1 MRINYHDIVKH
12 AIADREIEL
21 RRMLEARRTR
31 EPPSSLTL
39 NDLYTY
45 MINGNVRIS
54 HLMYVRI
61 LCYDIFKCKVSI
73 CLTVSFIW
81 YDRAQSPLLE
91 GIIHEVPKCV
101 ICKEDMAAGADVRIL
116 QECMHSF
123 HVRCITQWTNEAET
137 CPVCRRVVV
146 GREVPLQD

>member
-1 MRINYHDIVKH
+1 MRINHHDIVKH

-73 CLTVSFIW
+73 CLTISFIW

-101 ICKEDMAAGADVRIL
+101 IC
-116 QECMHSF
+116 
-123 HVRCITQWTNEAET
+123 
-137 CPVCRRVVV
+137 
-146 GREVPLQD
+146 